1 MYYNSLK
8 LKENYLKFKTFSIK
22 EEQLEA
28 LQKLSKETGLSKSFL
43 VRMAIAEL
51 IEDKKKLKKKLFP
64 REGK

>member
-1 MYYNSLK
+1 MHYNNRK

-28 LQKLSKETGLSKSFL
+28 LRKLSKETGLSQSLLIK
-43 VRMAIAEL
+43 MAIAEL

-64 REGK
+64 H

>member
-1 MYYNSLK
+1 MYYNSRK

-28 LQKLSKETGLSKSFL
+28 LRKLSKETGLSQSL
-43 VRMAIAEL
+43 LIRMAIDEL

-64 REGK
+64 H

>member
-28 LQKLSKETGLSKSFL
+28 LQKLSKETGLSQSL
-43 VRMAIAEL
+43 LIRMAIDEL
-51 IEDKKKLKKKLFP
+51 IEDKGKLKKKLFP
-64 REGK
+64 H